1 MKRIEKKSVILNAMV
16 ILVLEGETL
25 CTGNEGDFSE
35 YASANNFDLDLV
47 KEVYNEHDEY
57 LNALYLFN
65 NKQVKLDE
73 ISNFLDVSVDY
84 YRDEILESCSLD
96 NGHVNFC
103 FDFINKEDPLYN
115 SIVQVTDIFEL

>member
-1 MKRIEKKSVILNAMV
+1 MKRNEKKRIALNAMV
-16 ILVLEGETL
+16 TLVKEGETL
-25 CTGNEGDFSE
+25 CTGTEGDFSE
-35 YASANNFDLDLV
+35 FAEVNGFNIDLV

-103 FDFINKEDPLYN
+103 FDFINKKDPLYN